1 MVGAVVRQ
9 PYEGV
14 VDRLPG
20 PSSMKVLLYGDP
32 LRVVAPELLQ

>member
-1 MVGAVVRQ
+1 MVGAVVGQ

-14 VDRLPG
+14 VDRLPR
-20 PSSMKVLLYGDP
+20 STSMEVLLYGAP